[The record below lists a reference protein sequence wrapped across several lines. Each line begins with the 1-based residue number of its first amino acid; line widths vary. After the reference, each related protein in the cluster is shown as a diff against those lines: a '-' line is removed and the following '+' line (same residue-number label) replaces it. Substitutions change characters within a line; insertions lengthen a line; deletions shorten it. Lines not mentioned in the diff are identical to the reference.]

1 MKTNLKL
8 ADAYY
13 RLSVEEANGGESSS
27 ITNQRS
33 IVRQYCEDNGIT
45 IVKEF
50 VDDGF
55 SGSNFDRPGFS
66 QMIAHLKDGLA
77 NMVITK
83 DLSRLG
89 RDMTES
95 SYYAETYFPENQ
107 IHYIAIS
114 DNFDSN
120 EVNIMA
126 PFQFAMNDVY
136 LRDTSRKIKQ
146 VINQKRTKGEYCACP
161 PFGYMKNKDGTALE
175 PDPKTAPIV
184 QKIFAMAHDGKSA
197 RAIATALTENGDI
210 TPLKYRVLYRDNFG
224 ERGAARAVDEWNYT
238 TVKRILKNPVYLG
251 HTILGKT
258 KKASLK
264 SKKKLA
270 VPEENWFITENTHT
284 PLVTKEQ
291 FDQAAYF
298 MGMNTK
304 NWQSYEK
311 CRSSI
316 FNGLTFCAHCG
327 GAMCSSGTVYKG
339 ERMKYWYLSCNNIPK
354 RSKNHCEH
362 GARIKYTD
370 LLEIIKA
377 DLNQLISLSD
387 KDKKEIIKQ
396 AIQRSEQVNIYEN
409 SEDNKSAIEGRIETI
424 DRIIMKLYNDYA
436 AGTISEDVLN
446 TTASKMSDEVAKLK
460 KQLSEIERK
469 QSNGNEITNNYEK
482 FFALVKQYEHI
493 DELTEEIVRTFIE
506 KIEIEEKVLPEN
518 KKIAGKNVPYKQK
531 ITIYYR
537 FIGLN
542 TGIIG
547 TLMLVS
553 KFLDGISDVIFGN
566 LIDRT
571 KSKLGKARP
580 WMLYAQIGV
589 SLCLVLLFSIPGGMS
604 ETAQYAY
611 FFAFYTALNAIFY
624 TANGIA
630 YSALSALIT
639 RNKNERVQLGSI
651 RFMFAVVTNI
661 VMGFAVTG
669 AVDAFGGGASG
680 WRMVAVICGVIVLVV
695 NTISCLCVKEL
706 PEEDSVAVE
715 DTQKPKDDKIGF
727 VESLK
732 LLISNKYYI
741 LIVAIYIVYYFM
753 SNLTTG
759 SAIYFMKHVLGNGSL
774 LGLFSMMK
782 MFPVIIALIFTPIL
796 VKKTGSMQKVNF
808 WGYVIS
814 DILGIFLI
822 IFAMQKNLPMMLLFM
837 FLKGTFAGTMSGTL
851 NALIAEISGYTYRTK
866 GVHIDGMMFSC
877 SSLGVKVG
885 GGIGTAAVGWLL
897 HAAGYAGKAATQTAA
912 ATNMI
917 FSMYITIPVILG
929 VVITILLGL
938 MKVEKENKRIDM
950 ERAEKAD

>member
-304 NWQSYEK
+304 NWQGYEK

-387 KDKKEIIKQ
+387 DDKKEIIKQ
-396 AIQRSEQVNIYEN
+396 AIQRSGQVNIYEN
-409 SEDNKSAIEGRIETI
+409 SEDNKSAIEGRIDTI

-446 TTASKMSDEVAKLK
+446 ATASKMSDEVAKLK

-506 KIEIEEKVLPEN
+506 RIEIEEKVLPDN

-537 FIGLN
+537 FIGN
-542 TGIIG
+542 
-547 TLMLVS
+547 
-553 KFLDGISDVIFGN
+553 F
-566 LIDRT
+566 
-571 KSKLGKARP
+571 
-580 WMLYAQIGV
+580 Q
-589 SLCLVLLFSIPGGMS
+589 
-604 ETAQYAY
+604 E
-611 FFAFYTALNAIFY
+611 
-624 TANGIA
+624 
-630 YSALSALIT
+630 
-639 RNKNERVQLGSI
+639 
-651 RFMFAVVTNI
+651 NI
-661 VMGFAVTG
+661 VNRQDM
-669 AVDAFGGGASG
+669 AS
-680 WRMVAVICGVIVLVV
+680 
-695 NTISCLCVKEL
+695 
-706 PEEDSVAVE
+706 
-715 DTQKPKDDKIGF
+715 
-727 VESLK
+727 
-732 LLISNKYYI
+732 
-741 LIVAIYIVYYFM
+741 
-753 SNLTTG
+753 
-759 SAIYFMKHVLGNGSL
+759 
-774 LGLFSMMK
+774 
-782 MFPVIIALIFTPIL
+782 
-796 VKKTGSMQKVNF
+796 
-808 WGYVIS
+808 
-814 DILGIFLI
+814 
-822 IFAMQKNLPMMLLFM
+822 
-837 FLKGTFAGTMSGTL
+837 
-851 NALIAEISGYTYRTK
+851 
-866 GVHIDGMMFSC
+866 
-877 SSLGVKVG
+877 
-885 GGIGTAAVGWLL
+885 
-897 HAAGYAGKAATQTAA
+897 
-912 ATNMI
+912 
-917 FSMYITIPVILG
+917 
-929 VVITILLGL
+929 
-938 MKVEKENKRIDM
+938 
-950 ERAEKAD
+950 

>member
-304 NWQSYEK
+304 NWQGYEK

-396 AIQRSEQVNIYEN
+396 AIQRSGQVNIYEN
-409 SEDNKSAIEGRIETI
+409 SEDNKSAIKGRIDTI

-482 FFALVKQYEHI
+482 LFALVKQYEHI

-506 KIEIEEKVLPEN
+506 RIEIEEKVLPDN

-537 FIGLN
+537 FIGN
-542 TGIIG
+542 
-547 TLMLVS
+547 
-553 KFLDGISDVIFGN
+553 F
-566 LIDRT
+566 
-571 KSKLGKARP
+571 
-580 WMLYAQIGV
+580 Q
-589 SLCLVLLFSIPGGMS
+589 
-604 ETAQYAY
+604 E
-611 FFAFYTALNAIFY
+611 
-624 TANGIA
+624 
-630 YSALSALIT
+630 
-639 RNKNERVQLGSI
+639 
-651 RFMFAVVTNI
+651 NI
-661 VMGFAVTG
+661 VNRQ
-669 AVDAFGGGASG
+669 DIAS
-680 WRMVAVICGVIVLVV
+680 
-695 NTISCLCVKEL
+695 
-706 PEEDSVAVE
+706 
-715 DTQKPKDDKIGF
+715 
-727 VESLK
+727 
-732 LLISNKYYI
+732 
-741 LIVAIYIVYYFM
+741 
-753 SNLTTG
+753 
-759 SAIYFMKHVLGNGSL
+759 
-774 LGLFSMMK
+774 
-782 MFPVIIALIFTPIL
+782 
-796 VKKTGSMQKVNF
+796 
-808 WGYVIS
+808 
-814 DILGIFLI
+814 
-822 IFAMQKNLPMMLLFM
+822 
-837 FLKGTFAGTMSGTL
+837 
-851 NALIAEISGYTYRTK
+851 
-866 GVHIDGMMFSC
+866 
-877 SSLGVKVG
+877 
-885 GGIGTAAVGWLL
+885 
-897 HAAGYAGKAATQTAA
+897 
-912 ATNMI
+912 
-917 FSMYITIPVILG
+917 
-929 VVITILLGL
+929 
-938 MKVEKENKRIDM
+938 
-950 ERAEKAD
+950 

>member
-1 MKTNLKL
+1 MESKSKL
-8 ADAYY
+8 TFSKVVERFSYGCGDFGCNIIYTAMSAFLLFYY
-13 RLSVEEANGGESSS
+13 
-27 ITNQRS
+27 T
-33 IVRQYCEDNGIT
+33 D
-45 IVKEF
+45 
-50 VDDGF
+50 
-55 SGSNFDRPGFS
+55 
-66 QMIAHLKDGLA
+66 
-77 NMVITK
+77 
-83 DLSRLG
+83 
-89 RDMTES
+89 
-95 SYYAETYFPENQ
+95 YAGV
-107 IHYIAIS
+107 S
-114 DNFDSN
+114 
-120 EVNIMA
+120 
-126 PFQFAMNDVY
+126 
-136 LRDTSRKIKQ
+136 
-146 VINQKRTKGEYCACP
+146 
-161 PFGYMKNKDGTALE
+161 
-175 PDPKTAPIV
+175 
-184 QKIFAMAHDGKSA
+184 AMA
-197 RAIATALTENGDI
+197 
-210 TPLKYRVLYRDNFG
+210 V
-224 ERGAARAVDEWNYT
+224 
-238 TVKRILKNPVYLG
+238 
-251 HTILGKT
+251 
-258 KKASLK
+258 
-264 SKKKLA
+264 
-270 VPEENWFITENTHT
+270 
-284 PLVTKEQ
+284 
-291 FDQAAYF
+291 
-298 MGMNTK
+298 
-304 NWQSYEK
+304 
-311 CRSSI
+311 
-316 FNGLTFCAHCG
+316 
-327 GAMCSSGTVYKG
+327 
-339 ERMKYWYLSCNNIPK
+339 
-354 RSKNHCEH
+354 
-362 GARIKYTD
+362 
-370 LLEIIKA
+370 
-377 DLNQLISLSD
+377 
-387 KDKKEIIKQ
+387 
-396 AIQRSEQVNIYEN
+396 
-409 SEDNKSAIEGRIETI
+409 
-424 DRIIMKLYNDYA
+424 
-436 AGTISEDVLN
+436 GTIMMISR
-446 TTASKMSDEVAKLK
+446 
-460 KQLSEIERK
+460 I
-469 QSNGNEITNNYEK
+469 
-482 FFALVKQYEHI
+482 F
-493 DELTEEIVRTFIE
+493 
-506 KIEIEEKVLPEN
+506 
-518 KKIAGKNVPYKQK
+518 
-531 ITIYYR
+531 
-537 FIGLN
+537 
-542 TGIIG
+542 
-547 TLMLVS
+547 
-553 KFLDGISDVIFGN
+553 DGISDIVMGVIV
-566 LIDRT
+566 DRT
-571 KSKLGKARP
+571 HSRFGKARP

-651 RFMFAVVTNI
+651 RFMFAVATNI

-669 AVDAFGGGASG
+669 AVDAFGGGAAG
-680 WRMVAVICGVIVLVV
+680 WRMVAVICGVIGLVV

-706 PEEDSVAVE
+706 PEESSAAVE

-897 HAAGYAGKAATQTAA
+897 HAAGYAGKAATQTVA

-950 ERAEKAD
+950 ERAEQAD

>member
-1 MKTNLKL
+1 MNKQPDKITAL
-8 ADAYY
+8 YC
-13 RLSVEEANGGESSS
+13 RLSRDDEQDGISGS
-27 ITNQRS
+27 IKNQQA
-33 IVRQYCEDNGIT
+33 ILEKYAKDNGFKNT
-45 IVKEF
+45 RVF
-50 VDDGF
+50 VDDGW
-55 SGSNFDRPGFS
+55 SGTNFARPAFTEI
-66 QMIAHLKDGLA
+66 MELA
-77 NMVITK
+77 NQGKIGTLIVK

-304 NWQSYEK
+304 NWQGYEK

-396 AIQRSEQVNIYEN
+396 AIQRSGQVNIYEN

-446 TTASKMSDEVAKLK
+446 ATASKMSDEVAKLK

-506 KIEIEEKVLPEN
+506 RIEIEEKVLPKN

-537 FIGLN
+537 FIGN
-542 TGIIG
+542 
-547 TLMLVS
+547 
-553 KFLDGISDVIFGN
+553 F
-566 LIDRT
+566 
-571 KSKLGKARP
+571 
-580 WMLYAQIGV
+580 Q
-589 SLCLVLLFSIPGGMS
+589 
-604 ETAQYAY
+604 E
-611 FFAFYTALNAIFY
+611 
-624 TANGIA
+624 
-630 YSALSALIT
+630 
-639 RNKNERVQLGSI
+639 
-651 RFMFAVVTNI
+651 NI
-661 VMGFAVTG
+661 VNRQ
-669 AVDAFGGGASG
+669 DIAS
-680 WRMVAVICGVIVLVV
+680 
-695 NTISCLCVKEL
+695 
-706 PEEDSVAVE
+706 
-715 DTQKPKDDKIGF
+715 
-727 VESLK
+727 
-732 LLISNKYYI
+732 
-741 LIVAIYIVYYFM
+741 
-753 SNLTTG
+753 
-759 SAIYFMKHVLGNGSL
+759 
-774 LGLFSMMK
+774 
-782 MFPVIIALIFTPIL
+782 
-796 VKKTGSMQKVNF
+796 
-808 WGYVIS
+808 
-814 DILGIFLI
+814 
-822 IFAMQKNLPMMLLFM
+822 
-837 FLKGTFAGTMSGTL
+837 
-851 NALIAEISGYTYRTK
+851 
-866 GVHIDGMMFSC
+866 
-877 SSLGVKVG
+877 
-885 GGIGTAAVGWLL
+885 
-897 HAAGYAGKAATQTAA
+897 
-912 ATNMI
+912 
-917 FSMYITIPVILG
+917 
-929 VVITILLGL
+929 
-938 MKVEKENKRIDM
+938 
-950 ERAEKAD
+950 

>member
-1 MKTNLKL
+1 
-8 ADAYY
+8 
-13 RLSVEEANGGESSS
+13 
-27 ITNQRS
+27 
-33 IVRQYCEDNGIT
+33 
-45 IVKEF
+45 
-50 VDDGF
+50 
-55 SGSNFDRPGFS
+55 
-66 QMIAHLKDGLA
+66 
-77 NMVITK
+77 
-83 DLSRLG
+83 
-89 RDMTES
+89 
-95 SYYAETYFPENQ
+95 
-107 IHYIAIS
+107 
-114 DNFDSN
+114 
-120 EVNIMA
+120 
-126 PFQFAMNDVY
+126 
-136 LRDTSRKIKQ
+136 
-146 VINQKRTKGEYCACP
+146 
-161 PFGYMKNKDGTALE
+161 MKNTIQ
-175 PDPKTAPIV
+175 TIIV
-184 QKIFAMAHDGKSA
+184 NRKKEVAFIMQETEKKYLKWYQKIAYGA
-197 RAIATALTENGDI
+197 GDLASN
-210 TPLKYRVLYRDNFG
+210 TSYGLVSSFVL
-224 ERGAARAVDEWNYT
+224 
-238 TVKRILKNPVYLG
+238 L
-251 HTILGKT
+251 
-258 KKASLK
+258 
-264 SKKKLA
+264 
-270 VPEENWFITENTHT
+270 
-284 PLVTKEQ
+284 
-291 FDQAAYF
+291 
-298 MGMNTK
+298 
-304 NWQSYEK
+304 
-311 CRSSI
+311 
-316 FNGLTFCAHCG
+316 
-327 GAMCSSGTVYKG
+327 
-339 ERMKYWYLSCNNIPK
+339 YLSD
-354 RSKNHCEH
+354 
-362 GARIKYTD
+362 T
-370 LLEIIKA
+370 
-377 DLNQLISLSD
+377 
-387 KDKKEIIKQ
+387 
-396 AIQRSEQVNIYEN
+396 
-409 SEDNKSAIEGRIETI
+409 
-424 DRIIMKLYNDYA
+424 M
-436 AGTISEDVLN
+436 
-446 TTASKMSDEVAKLK
+446 
-460 KQLSEIERK
+460 
-469 QSNGNEITNNYEK
+469 
-482 FFALVKQYEHI
+482 
-493 DELTEEIVRTFIE
+493 
-506 KIEIEEKVLPEN
+506 
-518 KKIAGKNVPYKQK
+518 
-531 ITIYYR
+531 
-537 FIGLN
+537 GLN

-580 WMLYAQIGV
+580 WM
-589 SLCLVLLFSIPGGMS
+589 
-604 ETAQYAY
+604 QYAY

-651 RFMFAVVTNI
+651 RFMFAVATNI

-669 AVDAFGGGASG
+669 AVDAFGGGAAG
-680 WRMVAVICGVIVLVV
+680 WRMVAVICGVIGLVV

-706 PEEDSVAVE
+706 PEESSAAVE

-897 HAAGYAGKAATQTAA
+897 HAAGYAGKAATQTVA

-950 ERAEKAD
+950 ERAEQAD